1 MPWMIFARRSDRF
14 HLPYLEGFRLT
25 TLQGWNN
32 ADGDKHFQ
40 KMRERADRS
49 NNDKTQQ
56 EVFWKINIRIG
67 DELRSAGAFAI
78 QDPLEPNPTS
88 LHLCIAPGGYTW
100 HLLEAY
106 PEATVKGITLPP
118 HLGGHPMCLDHGDKD
133 PRVQVKFMDLTMLA
147 EEFGTSMSEIP
158 KDHPDAKKFSS
169 DRPFVG
175 ETFDLVICD
184 GQILRTHFRE
194 EYRQNREVLRL
205 NVAQLI
211 LGLTR
216 IKRGGTFV
224 MLLHKA
230 DAFDNIELLKIF
242 NTIAKIK
249 LFKPQCAHS
258 PRSSFYLIARDV
270 DPTHP
275 KAQKSIQQWKE
286 DWKNATTA
294 GEEGTGVNK
303 EMPTED
309 HVKAVLEEFGPRL
322 IELAKEI
329 WLVQKNALAKASYT
343 KSSSP
348 KTPNNVVPRS
358 PFTRFKAE
366 NTSPQSG
373 GRGGYSNVDSANAKW
388 EYGTKMPGSPGLG
401 PDWQKPWRK

>member
-1 MPWMIFARRSDRF
+1 
-14 HLPYLEGFRLT
+14 
-25 TLQGWNN
+25 
-32 ADGDKHFQ
+32 
-40 KMRERADRS
+40 MRERADSS
-49 NNDKTQQ
+49 NNDKAQQ
-56 EVFWKINIRIG
+56 QIFWDLNIRIG
-67 DELRSAGAFAI
+67 QELRGAGAFSI
-78 QDPLEPNPTS
+78 SDPLEPNPTS

-100 HLLEAY
+100 HILETY

-118 HLGGHPMCLDHGDKD
+118 HLGGHPMGLDHGDKD
-133 PRVQVKFMDLTMLA
+133 ARVQVKFMDLTMLA
-147 EEFGTSMSEIP
+147 EEFGTSLSEIS

-169 DRPFVG
+169 DRPFLG

-211 LGLTR
+211 FGLTR
-216 IKRGGTFV
+216 IKHGGTFV

-242 NTIAKIK
+242 DTIAKIK

-275 KAQKSIQQWKE
+275 KAQEAIQKWKE
-286 DWKNATTA
+286 DWKNATIA
-294 GEEGTGVNK
+294 GDEGTGVNK

-322 IELAKEI
+322 IELAKAI

-343 KSSSP
+343 RSSSP
-348 KTPNNVVPRS
+348 RTPSNVVPRS
-358 PFTRFKAE
+358 PYTKFKSPEAE
-366 NTSPQSG
+366 
-373 GRGGYSNVDSANAKW
+373 GRGGYSNKGSPTAKW
-388 EYGTKMPGSPGLG
+388 EYGTKMPGSPSLG
-401 PDWQKPWRK
+401 PEWQKSWRK